1 MAIGPDLSSIRPVA
15 SIDVNATRIVTI
27 ADAKQDAISRLTQ
40 IALGQQVTGK
50 VLSALDDGTFLV
62 RINDATARMNLP
74 ANSKPGESLLLTLTS
89 TNPRPTFLLAQ
100 NASAAV
106 TASVSPTGRLIDQ
119 VLQAAQQRNV
129 APILEAQAPAL
140 NAPTT
145 QGTQIATAL
154 REAITFSGLFYESHL
169 RQWAAGTR
177 TLPDLLREPQAQLGK
192 LALVTSNQ
200 PTQPN
205 QTNQAAQLIAG
216 SEAINSPATQLMALQ
231 LDTLENQRMVWR
243 GELWPGQLLD
253 WEISQREP
261 DSSHTE
267 AERTTAEPS
276 WHSVVR
282 FELPTL
288 GTVSASIKLVGQRVQ
303 MQLRTDNDAA
313 VGTLR
318 SNGTRLADALDAA
331 GSTLE
336 LLTIQRDTLQP

>member
-1 MAIGPDLSSIRPVA
+1 MAIGPDLSSIRPVV
-15 SIDVNATRIVTI
+15 SIDASATRIVTI

-119 VLQAAQQRNV
+119 VLQAAQQRNA
-129 APILEAQAPAL
+129 APILEARAPAL

-145 QGTQIATAL
+145 QSAPIATAL
-154 REAITFSGLFYESHL
+154 RDAIAFSGLFYESHL
-169 RQWAAGTR
+169 RQWVAGTR

-192 LALVTSNQ
+192 LALATPNPADQTSTSN
-200 PTQPN
+200 T
-205 QTNQAAQLIAG
+205 
-216 SEAINSPATQLMALQ
+216 INSPTTQLMALQ
-231 LDTLENQRMVWR
+231 LDTLENQRVVWR

-261 DSSHTE
+261 DSNHTD
-267 AERTTAEPS
+267 AEHTTAEPS

-313 VGTLR
+313 VSTLR
-318 SNGTRLADALDAA
+318 NNGTQLADALDAA

-336 LLTIQRDTLQP
+336 LLSVKRDAARP